1 MKLMITNVGYN
12 KLKIQLS
19 ELHVKRRELMTEMRE
34 VKENCLSS
42 DDTSELNQYRMT
54 LDALE
59 ENINKISNAMENS
72 KIIDVTTISTDKV
85 RFGHRVTIED
95 LDTSLHTVVNLVS
108 IYESDPKNGFISV
121 ASPLGMALCGME
133 VGDVV
138 DFKAPNGDKEYEIIS
153 IETMD
158 VMVD

>member
-12 KLKIQLS
+12 KLKNQLS
-19 ELHVKRRELMTEMRE
+19 DLHVKRRELMVEMRE

-42 DDTSELNQYRMT
+42 DDSSELNQYRMN

-59 ENINKISNAMENS
+59 DSINKISNAIENS
-72 KIIDVTTISTDKV
+72 KIIDVSTISTDKV

-95 LDTSLHTVVNLVS
+95 LDTATQTAINLVS

-138 DFKAPNGDKEYEIIS
+138 DFSAPNGDKEYEIIS
-153 IETMD
+153 IETMI
-158 VMVD
+158 VNKQ